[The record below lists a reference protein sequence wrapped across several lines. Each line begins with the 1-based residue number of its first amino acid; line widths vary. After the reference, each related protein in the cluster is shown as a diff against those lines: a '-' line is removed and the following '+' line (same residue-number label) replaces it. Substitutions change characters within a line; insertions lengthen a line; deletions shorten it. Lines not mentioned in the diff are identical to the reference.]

1 MQNDTLSRNVKDG
14 ENDLQ
19 DPSLHPDL
27 DQKLMVSVAFD
38 RFRVILLTY
47 NPTNGHGQ
55 KHNLAGRGDMKKR
68 TQPSFC

>member
-47 NPTNGHGQ
+47 NPTNGHEQ
-55 KHNLAGRGDMKKR
+55 KQPRWKR
-68 TQPSFC
+68 